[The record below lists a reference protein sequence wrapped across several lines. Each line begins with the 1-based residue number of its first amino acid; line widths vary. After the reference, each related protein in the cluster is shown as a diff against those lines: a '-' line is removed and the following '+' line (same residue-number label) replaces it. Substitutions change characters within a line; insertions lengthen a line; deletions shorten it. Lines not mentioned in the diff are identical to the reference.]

1 MRGLFREFRALDD
14 VLDHFLLLPPL
25 LIVAPPHR
33 SLVFAFESK
42 MSAGLASGF
51 SFIALLPS

>member
-1 MRGLFREFRALDD
+1 MRSLLGEFRSLDN

-33 SLVFAFESK
+33 SLVLAFKSK
-42 MSAGLASGF
+42 VSASLASGF
-51 SFIALLPS
+51 SFIALLSS